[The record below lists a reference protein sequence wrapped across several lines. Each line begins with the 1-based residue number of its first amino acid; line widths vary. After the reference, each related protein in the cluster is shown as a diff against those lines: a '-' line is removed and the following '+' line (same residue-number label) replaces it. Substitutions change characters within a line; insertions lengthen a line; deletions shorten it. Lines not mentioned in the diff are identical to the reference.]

1 MCMHHFLGS
10 YTWEMSVLPL
20 RSSHSPRV
28 STSYLL
34 PSLLGRGS
42 NLKEEILHYG
52 GSGWLQSMGCLVSYI
67 TLVVKK
73 QSDDMGRVEDVN
85 LSPVTVTPLQ
95 SGSSS

>member
-1 MCMHHFLGS
+1 MRDECSTTEVFPQPPCEHFIFI
-10 YTWEMSVLPL
+10 TF
-20 RSSHSPRV
+20 
-28 STSYLL
+28 
-34 PSLLGRGS
+34 PSGAGS

-52 GSGWLQSMGCLVSYI
+52 GSAWLQSMGCLVSYI

-85 LSPVTVTPLQ
+85 LSLVTVTPLQ

>member
-1 MCMHHFLGS
+1 MGDECSTTEVFPQPPCEHFIFI
-10 YTWEMSVLPL
+10 TFPITVKKI
-20 RSSHSPRV
+20 
-28 STSYLL
+28 
-34 PSLLGRGS
+34 LGRGS

-52 GSGWLQSMGCLVSYI
+52 GSAWLQSMGCLVSYI

-95 SGSSS
+95 SVSSS